1 MARGKRMIDIIA
13 LVLILVVVI
22 SFGQVLM
29 KRGLKNMGGI
39 NLNEVLS
46 AKLFSVIFEKNIF
59 FGIVLYVIST
69 LLWLVILSKVE
80 LSFAYPLIALGYV
93 VTAILAKLFFNENI
107 TLMRWMGILLVLGG
121 VFLISKT

>member
-1 MARGKRMIDIIA
+1 MIDIIA